1 LSNIVT
7 AYDTYCLKIYVQQRS
22 KLFMYRTKSYSYES
36 MLMKYYTT
44 LPINLT
50 ISLFSF
56 LRSLPAFHSLSQIN
70 QIYLSKNNLHVLLSL
85 NRFELN
91 QTCYSE
97 PWQVK

>member
-1 LSNIVT
+1 
-7 AYDTYCLKIYVQQRS
+7 
-22 KLFMYRTKSYSYES
+22 MYETKSYSYES
-36 MLMKYYTT
+36 IPMKSYAK

-50 ISLFSF
+50 VSLFSF

-70 QIYLSKNNLHVLLSL
+70 RIYLSKNNLRLLLFL
-85 NRFELN
+85 NMFELN